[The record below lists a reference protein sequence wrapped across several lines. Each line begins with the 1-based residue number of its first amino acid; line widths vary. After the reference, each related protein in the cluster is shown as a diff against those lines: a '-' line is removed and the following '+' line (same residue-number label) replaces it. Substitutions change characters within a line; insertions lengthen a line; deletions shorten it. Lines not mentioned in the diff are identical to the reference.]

1 MPARIIPVN
10 GAEWR
15 LKTVAGFAADQRP
28 ANAAAIAFAVGF
40 GIDQKTGDGMHAE
53 NFEERLSGGIRAI
66 KIATRTARHALCA
79 GFVDRRKNGFLLFRG
94 CGGERGGPREKFV
107 QPFLN
112 FRQTLSIFF
121 LIVDRE
127 REQSAINEIHHAGFA
142 CAGSAIARNNAGGE
156 RFDFFGF
163 RGSEKFPFLIFGK

>member
-1 MPARIIPVN
+1 M
-10 GAEWR
+10 
-15 LKTVAGFAADQRP
+15 AGFAADQRSSQRRRDCLCDRLR
-28 ANAAAIAFAVGF
+28 
-40 GIDQKTGDGMHAE
+40 IDQKTGNGVHARTVQK
-53 NFEERLSGGIRAI
+53 RLSGGIRRI
-66 KIATRTARHALCA
+66 KVATRSARRDLSA
-79 GFVDRRKNGFLLFRG
+79 GFVDRRKNGFLLFGR

-127 REQSAINEIHHAGFA
+127 GDQSAVNEIDDAGFA
-142 CAGSAIARNNAGGE
+142 CAGSAIAGNNAGGE

>member
-1 MPARIIPVN
+1 M
-10 GAEWR
+10 
-15 LKTVAGFAADQRP
+15 TGFAADQRP

-66 KIATRTARHALCA
+66 KVATRTVRHVLCA
-79 GFVDRRKNGFLLFRG
+79 GFVDRRKNGFLLFWG

-127 REQSAINEIHHAGFA
+127 RDQGAVNEVDDAGFA
-142 CAGSAIARNNAGGE
+142 RAWSAIAGNDAGGE
-156 RFDFFGF
+156 RFDFLGFGG
-163 RGSEKFPFLIFGK
+163 REKFPLLIFGK